1 MSQRAEVNN
10 RQSKFSTKGC
20 DEEGTMVGEK
30 DNEKKKVVRSY
41 IRVMTF
47 TMSKMLCIAVVVKSL
62 IVNRKEGQV
71 VAKGVTRKVIDLDDH
86 TL

>member
-1 MSQRAEVNN
+1 
-10 RQSKFSTKGC
+10 
-20 DEEGTMVGEK
+20 MVGEK